1 MGASH
6 RLLWSLYAD
15 GPNRQRDF
23 VWRQTSAGE
32 FLTLGAR
39 VPVDAHGL
47 FELDHKPFAPRL
59 APGDRLGFRLRAN
72 ATVSRSTAR
81 GQRGMR
87 HDVAMDLLQRT
98 PGSRAGA
105 RHEVTQTA
113 GRNWLARQGEAHGF
127 VLCGNVVM
135 DGYDRVAMPRQ
146 NGGAAVFGVLDMSG
160 ALEVTDPERF
170 LTKLAQ
176 GFGRGK
182 AFGCGLMLIR
192 RVL

>member
-1 MGASH
+1 
-6 RLLWSLYAD
+6 
-15 GPNRQRDF
+15 
-23 VWRQTSAGE
+23 
-32 FLTLGAR
+32 
-39 VPVDAHGL
+39 
-47 FELDHKPFAPRL
+47 
-59 APGDRLGFRLRAN
+59 
-72 ATVSRSTAR
+72 
-81 GQRGMR
+81 
-87 HDVAMDLLQRT
+87 
-98 PGSRAGA
+98 
-105 RHEVTQTA
+105 
-113 GRNWLARQGEAHGF
+113 
-127 VLCGNVVM
+127 VM